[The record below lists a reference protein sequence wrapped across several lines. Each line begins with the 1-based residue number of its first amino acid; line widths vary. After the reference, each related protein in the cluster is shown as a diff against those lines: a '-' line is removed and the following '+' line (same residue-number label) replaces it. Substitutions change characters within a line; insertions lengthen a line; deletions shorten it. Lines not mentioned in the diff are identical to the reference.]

1 MPPVQRSG
9 RSHDRV
15 SDRLPR
21 ACRQYFSKF
30 QAFSLSVITPR
41 RKTSYLLRF
50 RLCVLRLHLLTTLLI
65 RGLHPLVF
73 VRGSCVHAYVRRD
86 PLAPI
91 VTPPLRPNTAMEI
104 TMELGRN
111 REKIGEVHDKVR
123 AVGKEG

>member
-1 MPPVQRSG
+1 MPPIFFE
-9 RSHDRV
+9 V
-15 SDRLPR
+15 SSVL
-21 ACRQYFSKF
+21 
-30 QAFSLSVITPR
+30 SLCDHAPAKNFVPVAIPP
-41 RKTSYLLRF
+41 
-50 RLCVLRLHLLTTLLI
+50 LCFTLALVDHS
-65 RGLHPLVF
+65 LDSWFASLVF